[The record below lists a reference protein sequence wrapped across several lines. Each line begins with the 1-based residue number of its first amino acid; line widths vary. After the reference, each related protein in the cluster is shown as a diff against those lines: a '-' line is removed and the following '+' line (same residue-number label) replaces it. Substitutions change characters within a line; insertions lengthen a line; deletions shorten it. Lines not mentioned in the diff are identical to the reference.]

1 MVRLVV
7 LYCHYLQR
15 GNRVKG
21 DKLVIEKEHVKA
33 AHQIVELL
41 LPQISSTHGKFIIT
55 IAGESGSGK
64 SEIATVLSDIL
75 TTKDMRVVV
84 FQQDDY
90 FVYPPK
96 TNAEMRRKDI
106 RHVGLSEV
114 RLALLDRNLKDIVED
129 KSEIVK
135 PLVIFDADRITEETI
150 KLDDIK
156 VVIVEG
162 TYTTILKNAH
172 QHVFIDRTYIDTRE
186 TRQCRAREKQDEFL
200 ERVLEIEH
208 DIISSQKTQ
217 ADIVITGDFKVRR
230 NEASEKQ

>member
-1 MVRLVV
+1 
-7 LYCHYLQR
+7 
-15 GNRVKG
+15 VKG
-21 DKLVIEKEHVKA
+21 DKLVIEKEHVRA

-41 LPQISSTHGKFIIT
+41 PPQISSTHGKFIIT

-64 SEIATVLSDIL
+64 SEIATVISEIL
-75 TTKDMRVVV
+75 TTKDLRVII

-96 TNAEMRRKDI
+96 TNAAMRRQDL

-114 RLALLDRNLKDIVED
+114 RLALLDQNLKDIVED
-129 KSEIVK
+129 KNEIVK
-135 PLVIFDADRITEETI
+135 PLVIFDADRIKEETI

-186 TRQCRAREKQDEFL
+186 TRQRRARETQDEFL

-208 DIISSQKTQ
+208 NIISSQKAQ
-217 ADIVITGDFKVRR
+217 ADIVVTTAFEVRK
-230 NEASEKQ
+230 NEAAKKL